1 MILSAKQN
9 ICWDVKSICYFDWI
23 MKIRPKNEC
32 AIFIFIHLDKVQLQE
47 IKDATA
53 GGAHMEMKD
62 FNHKKP

>member
-1 MILSAKQN
+1 
-9 ICWDVKSICYFDWI
+9 